1 MNHFHIDQQIIHTH
15 FRLYKQPKHCPQQQL
30 FPEIQQQG
38 QTVMIKIRF
47 ISAAKRVNGRPT
59 KLYVNV
65 YSLLTDITE
74 PERKTTTEPGTTEGK
89 TTTAPDG
96 IFLKCH
102 PLVWLILDLNTK
114 ILYGYFFQPKP

>member
-1 MNHFHIDQQIIHTH
+1 M
-15 FRLYKQPKHCPQQQL
+15 L
-30 FPEIQQQG
+30 
-38 QTVMIKIRF
+38 
-47 ISAAKRVNGRPT
+47 NGRPT

-102 PLVWLILDLNTK
+102 PLVWLILLFYQNVMWV
-114 ILYGYFFQPKP
+114 FFQPKP